1 MKTDSKRDNVKSLRQ
16 YVTARIAGQLFGLP
30 IEAVQEVFTPEG
42 ITRVPLAP
50 VAIEGVLNLRGRIVT
65 ALSMRRVLGYTD
77 GDQAARS
84 MAIGVEYRGEPYG
97 LIVDEIGEV
106 CTVDTSESEPPPANF
121 DRRWAAIVGSVH
133 RLPAELMVILDVG
146 RTVGGAP
153 AELRA

>member
-1 MKTDSKRDNVKSLRQ
+1 MKTDNKRDTTQSLRQ

-42 ITRVPLAP
+42 ITSVPLAP
-50 VAIEGVLNLRGRIVT
+50 AAIEGVLNLRGRIVT
-65 ALSMRRVLGYTD
+65 ALNMRRVLGYSQ
-77 GDQAARS
+77 GDSTRP

-153 AELRA
+153 TELRA

>member
-1 MKTDSKRDNVKSLRQ
+1 MKTESKRDNTGSLRQ
-16 YVTARIAGQLFGLP
+16 YVTARISGQLFGLP

-50 VAIEGVLNLRGRIVT
+50 AAIEGVLNLRGRIVT
-65 ALSMRRVLGYTD
+65 ALSMRRVLGYAEND
-77 GDQAARS
+77 NAKP

-121 DRRWAAIVGSVH
+121 DRRWASIVGSVH
-133 RLPAELMVILDVG
+133 RLPNDLMVILDVG

-153 AELRA
+153 TEMRA

>member
-1 MKTDSKRDNVKSLRQ
+1 MKTDSKRDKPKSLRQ

-42 ITRVPLAP
+42 ITHVPLAP
-50 VAIEGVLNLRGRIVT
+50 AAIEGVLNLRGRIVT

-77 GDQAARS
+77 DHSARP

-121 DRRWAAIVGSVH
+121 DRRWSAIVGSVH

-153 AELRA
+153 SELRA